1 MAKSCIYFLRSSP
14 YKSQCLEPWL
24 TRSWV
29 QTRNVP
35 ACSSPGPVGTRTGRA
50 GPRRHRPSEVSLWG
64 STARRRWKNR
74 GRWQRWTV
82 ERKHQAFWVM
92 KLKFLVSCLWGTM
105 SLSSMR
111 CQVLFSVFFSLW
123 RPWLWIG
130 LNSLQ
135 INNYKK
141 MHLWM
146 NYSFN
151 YNITPR
157 PPTPHTGWFD
167 ANSADIIRLPAAL
180 EGGLVDGF
188 HLQAWWLWGRRGKKK
203 SFSHACPSC

>member
-50 GPRRHRPSEVSLWG
+50 GPRRHRPSVVSLWG
-64 STARRRWKNR
+64 STARRRWKNK

-141 MHLWM
+141 CIYGWIILL
-146 NYSFN
+146 
-151 YNITPR
+151 ITISHPGPR
-157 PPTPHTGWFD
+157 PHTQADLMRIQPTSFGC
-167 ANSADIIRLPAAL
+167 
-180 EGGLVDGF
+180 
-188 HLQAWWLWGRRGKKK
+188 LQRWKEA
-203 SFSHACPSC
+203 